1 MRHYLGILWEF
12 KMYEHFY
19 LQVYMCASI
28 HGLQK
33 VALFPTELG
42 MVVTYYEQCYVFCKS
57 NKCT

>member
-19 LQVYMCASI
+19 LQVNMCASI

-42 MVVTYYEQCYVFCKS
+42 MVVTYYEQ
-57 NKCT
+57 